1 MNTAAAWA
9 GTLVNPAPSDLL
21 FSPHRI
27 RPGTSP
33 EAWPRFGQLRW
44 NLAYADHSQITKYYS
59 VNWANVPEAFRGS
72 LMRAGW
78 AVVNIPTPDFLLD
91 KKRGAVPSVHPGT
104 LQAVF
109 RGWKEFALWLD
120 SEGITSLAE
129 VTRELMESFALT
141 LPSKGRS
148 WPENQRHLSSLA
160 RLWAYAPYL
169 LPQDRIPM
177 PPWED
182 EGASH
187 ADYLG
192 ERASTGGEA
201 STPVIHPA
209 VMSPL
214 LVWAIRM
221 VTDLAP
227 DILAAVRE
235 RERLLARAA
244 PSAVKSGRATI
255 RDHLR
260 QLVDGGQKIPTD
272 ARRKID
278 PTPRAG
284 RLPIAAQYLAGL
296 LEVAPTQVSSF
307 VRDRPEEFPP
317 HLFGVGA
324 PLDLPI
330 TAKIGDRPWT
340 EKIDFGQVPDLAI
353 CLAAA
358 ATVVIIYLSGMRPEE
373 ALHLERGCRS
383 TEEREDGTVRYKITG
398 RHFSGV
404 RDKDGNTQVGGE
416 IREDP
421 WIVIEP
427 VHQAV
432 AVLEE
437 LTDERFLLPHSLTT
451 KPKPVEIPLPVAS
464 QDMVTAWI
472 AKFIAW
478 ANEQSQL
485 HDRPHEF
492 IPEDPDGAVVLVRFR
507 RTVAWFVYHR
517 PGGRI
522 ALGVQ
527 YGHVETTMGESYAGR
542 SKADM
547 LQILNFEQGLAMA
560 DSLAEASERLASGE
574 GVSGAAAE
582 RYLAAVS
589 EYGNKFAG
597 AFVTTRQLKA
607 IRRNPKLQVF
617 EHERSLLACNFDP
630 YTALCQRERPG
641 QEPAQRTPSH
651 DRCQAACPNIAR
663 TDTHIE
669 RAKAEITDIDAECAE
684 GLNPLPITRRLEQ
697 RRATLAEI
705 IDKHERTRIYPAPTT
720 GDRT

>member
-1 MNTAAAWA
+1 
-9 GTLVNPAPSDLL
+9 
-21 FSPHRI
+21 
-27 RPGTSP
+27 
-33 EAWPRFGQLRW
+33 
-44 NLAYADHSQITKYYS
+44 
-59 VNWANVPEAFRGS
+59 
-72 LMRAGW
+72 
-78 AVVNIPTPDFLLD
+78 
-91 KKRGAVPSVHPGT
+91 
-104 LQAVF
+104 
-109 RGWKEFALWLD
+109 
-120 SEGITSLAE
+120 
-129 VTRELMESFALT
+129 
-141 LPSKGRS
+141 
-148 WPENQRHLSSLA
+148 
-160 RLWAYAPYL
+160 
-169 LPQDRIPM
+169 M

-187 ADYLG
+187 AEYLG

-221 VTDLAP
+221 VTELAP

-235 RERLLARAA
+235 RKRLLARMA
-244 PSAVKSGRATI
+244 PEAVKGGRATI
-255 RDHLR
+255 REYLG
-260 QLVDGGQKIPTD
+260 QLVDSGQKIPTD
-272 ARRKID
+272 ARRELEPRFGLRGAD
-278 PTPRAG
+278 PTVTPGVG
-284 RLPIAAQYLAGL
+284 RLPVAAQYLAGL
-296 LEVAPTQVSSF
+296 LEVAPAQVSTF
-307 VRDRPEEFPP
+307 VRDRAEEFPP
-317 HLFGVGA
+317 HLFGHGA
-324 PLDLPI
+324 PLDIPV
-330 TAKIGDRPWT
+330 TAKIGDHSWT
-340 EKIDFGQVPDLAI
+340 EKIDFAQVPDLAI

-358 ATVVIIYLSGMRPEE
+358 ALVVISYLSGTRPEE

-404 RDKDGNTQVGGE
+404 RDKDGNTQAGRE

-427 VHQAV
+427 VHQAL

-451 KPKPVEIPLPVAS
+451 KPKPVEIRVPVAS

-472 AKFIAW
+472 AKFISW

-492 IPEDPDGAVVLVRFR
+492 IPEDLDGAVVLVRFR
-507 RTVAWFVYHR
+507 RTVAWFIYHR

-527 YGHVETTMGESYAGR
+527 YGHVESTMGESYAGR
-542 SKADM
+542 SKADT

-560 DSLAEASERLASGE
+560 DSLAEASDRLSSGE
-574 GVSGAAAE
+574 GVSGPAAE

-589 EYGNKFAG
+589 EYGNKYAG

-607 IRRNPKLQVF
+607 IRTNPKLQVF
-617 EHERSLLACNFDP
+617 EHERSLLACNFAP
-630 YTALCQRERPG
+630 YAALRQRERPG
-641 QEPAQRTPSH
+641 GEPVQRTPSH

-669 RAKAEITDIDAECAE
+669 RAKAEITEINAECAE

-705 IDKHERTRIYPAPTT
+705 IDKHERTRIHPAPTT